1 MNEHDLRFQLDFW
14 LSYLMSSGVLYMVAI
29 RLSKRWLYRLEK
41 MLFRWVVRVVLL
53 GVIGGGLWLLVN

>member
-1 MNEHDLRFQLDFW
+1 
-14 LSYLMSSGVLYMVAI
+14 MSSGVLYMVAI